1 MPFGM
6 QRRPGCC
13 SKNKNKTLPQGTA
26 TVGATFSMEVLP
38 EEPQKAKIGPVTQCG
53 ETSGRDEGWE
63 EPILHLMQ
71 TLSFSYKA
79 TLQGFHSCSS
89 VVFVLASA
97 GWILVGQIYSS
108 LLAAQIPTL
117 PFVQHQLFQ
126 CIQYPWDG
134 FELSQPSPYHFEG
147 AKLSFNRSWDDTI
160 FSFIS
165 ADLL

>member
-6 QRRPGCC
+6 QRSPGCC
-13 SKNKNKTLPQGTA
+13 SKNKSKTLPQGTA

-89 VVFVLASA
+89 VVLVLASA

-108 LLAAQIPTL
+108 LLAAQIPTP

-126 CIQYPWDG
+126 CIQYP
-134 FELSQPSPYHFEG
+134 
-147 AKLSFNRSWDDTI
+147 
-160 FSFIS
+160 
-165 ADLL
+165 